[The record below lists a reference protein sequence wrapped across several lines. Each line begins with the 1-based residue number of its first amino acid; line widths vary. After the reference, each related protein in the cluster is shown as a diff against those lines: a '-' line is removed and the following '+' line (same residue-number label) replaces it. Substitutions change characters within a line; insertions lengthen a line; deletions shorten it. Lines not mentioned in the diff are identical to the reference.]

1 MQDYGCCMC
10 SMTNHD
16 NGPCRYCGG
25 VTYPLECSSTNDQQ
39 GSSGGFW
46 TVFLLL
52 SGMGILMQIS
62 ALFL

>member
-1 MQDYGCCMC
+1 MQYYGCYMC
-10 SMTNHD
+10 DITNYEI
-16 NGPCRYCGG
+16 GPCRCCGG
-25 VTYPLECSSTNDQQ
+25 GTYPLESNSTNDQQ

>member
-1 MQDYGCCMC
+1 MQYYGCYLC
-10 SMTNHD
+10 SMTNYD
-16 NGPCRYCGG
+16 NGPCHYCGG
-25 VTYPLECSSTNDQQ
+25 GTYPLECSSNDARER
-39 GSSGGFW
+39 SSGGFW